1 MFIMYEQHM
10 WGKIR
15 LFISESRLEEH
26 RASLGS
32 ASLLVKHHQTVLV
45 TVAAQ
50 GTRVGVSGVSY
61 HVLATMSWVGGRAGG
76 ASMVSPAVV
85 TSPLTHM
92 QLGRMH
98 HCRNAPVCVLLI
110 CTKNQEYVSPD

>member
-15 LFISESRLEEH
+15 LFISESRLDEH

-61 HVLATMSWVGGRAGG
+61 HVLATMSWVGGRAGVLDG
-76 ASMVSPAVV
+76 FPRCRHLSSNTHAAGEDA
-85 TSPLTHM
+85 PL
-92 QLGRMH
+92 
-98 HCRNAPVCVLLI
+98 
-110 CTKNQEYVSPD
+110 